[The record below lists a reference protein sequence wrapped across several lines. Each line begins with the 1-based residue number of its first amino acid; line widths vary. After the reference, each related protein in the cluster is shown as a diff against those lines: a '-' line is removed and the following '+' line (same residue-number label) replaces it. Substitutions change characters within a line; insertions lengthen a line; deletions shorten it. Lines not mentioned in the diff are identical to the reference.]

1 MGRPGVAP
9 RGGSLAKYRCA
20 RNIKNQKGVSRK
32 YFQKV
37 GVLTNLNMMK
47 FVSLFFSLV
56 LMLLFIYVPTAT
68 IHTQSFDGKYYRLTT
83 KLQGDDKSLDIVND
97 GKNDKL
103 QLAKTG
109 NFGGQVWKITPLGD
123 GEYRLTS
130 QWQVLSGVLNT
141 FAYTRTICA
150 PIAFKRVSIC

>member
-1 MGRPGVAP
+1 MYVWDYDGTKTRTQGSLEAKIGEIIGIFLKKLLGRP
-9 RGGSLAKYRCA
+9 
-20 RNIKNQKGVSRK
+20 
-32 YFQKV
+32 
-37 GVLTNLNMMK
+37 
-47 FVSLFFSLV
+47 
-56 LMLLFIYVPTAT
+56 
-68 IHTQSFDGKYYRLTT
+68 
-83 KLQGDDKSLDIVND
+83 GDDKSLDIVND